1 VSDPQLN
8 AYVGSAGVA
17 GSAWPHLSQIVRLKR
32 ERTVKGK
39 TTSETAY
46 LVTSLPP
53 KKADASRL
61 LGYNRAYWEIE
72 NRLHWVRDVTFGED
86 RSQVRSG
93 NAPQVK
99 AALTNLTITLLRRK
113 GISNVAAALRTYAAR
128 SQEALSLVLSAHLLL

>member
-1 VSDPQLN
+1 VRECWAVSDPQLN

-61 LGYNRAYWEIE
+61 LGYN
-72 NRLHWVRDVTFGED
+72 
-86 RSQVRSG
+86 
-93 NAPQVK
+93 APGLQPS
-99 AALTNLTITLLRRK
+99 LL
-113 GISNVAAALRTYAAR
+113 GD
-128 SQEALSLVLSAHLLL
+128 